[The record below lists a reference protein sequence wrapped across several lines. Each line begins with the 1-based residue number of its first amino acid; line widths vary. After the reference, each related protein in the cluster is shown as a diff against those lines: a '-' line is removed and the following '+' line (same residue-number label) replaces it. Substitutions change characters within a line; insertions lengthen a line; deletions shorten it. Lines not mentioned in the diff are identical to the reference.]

1 MQGWSNICKSINV
14 IEHINRNKDKNHL
27 NISID
32 AEEAFDKIQHHFMV
46 KALRKPGL
54 EGMYLKIVK
63 VIYDKPTANII
74 LNSEKLKPLPLKS
87 GTRQKCPL
95 SSLLF
100 NIILKFLART
110 IKQEEE
116 IKGIQ
121 IGKIILICK

>member
-1 MQGWSNICKSINV
+1 MQIYKCN
-14 IEHINRNKDKNHL
+14 EHINRNKDKNHL

-63 VIYDKPTANII
+63 VFYDKPTANII